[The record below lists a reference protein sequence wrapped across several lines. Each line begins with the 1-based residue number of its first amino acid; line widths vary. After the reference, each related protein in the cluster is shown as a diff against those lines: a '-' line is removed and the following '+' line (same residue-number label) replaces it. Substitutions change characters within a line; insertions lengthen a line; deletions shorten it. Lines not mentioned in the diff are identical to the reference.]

1 MLKCPFS
8 SLFFW
13 YFEKTGHPYYEH
25 SKTQQ
30 VQWNRP
36 DDFEDSDINRE
47 TMEYMRNPLATNND
61 APIPSSS
68 SSSSPSPKK
77 PRSGISKV
85 FNFWGSKKKKT
96 RNIVSQ
102 QEQKEEE
109 DDAWNTN
116 QASNVIDVDNNATM
130 HDLKDWSGSKQYAG
144 HQYERCCCCCCSTL
158 NIEKIENE
166 NVELCHYTSCNLSL
180 E

>member
-1 MLKCPFS
+1 
-8 SLFFW
+8 
-13 YFEKTGHPYYEH
+13 
-25 SKTQQ
+25 
-30 VQWNRP
+30 
-36 DDFEDSDINRE
+36 
-47 TMEYMRNPLATNND
+47 MRNPLATNND
-61 APIPSSS
+61 APIPSSSSS

-85 FNFWGSKKKKT
+85 FNFWRKKKKT

-158 NIEKIENE
+158 NIEK
-166 NVELCHYTSCNLSL
+166 NVVNCVTILDCNYR
-180 E
+180 